1 MPDSSNARAGVRTR
15 ALTPSSGATGPGC
28 LVVLE
33 GPARGRKY
41 RIDRTTDPDVK
52 PEPVVLGRSVE
63 ADIAID
69 DAEVSRAHAKIRR
82 DDSGAIV
89 LEDLGSRNGT
99 HVNGLPIDVAQLSF
113 GDKIRLGSNVMLVL
127 THYDP
132 VEQQLLQRQRLETLG
147 RLGAGIAHDLNN
159 MQQVVSSTVAYMR
172 DLPANTPLGDEVL
185 LECLDDLSAACAR
198 SKELAGCLL
207 GYARAGNEPHADVE
221 VADVVNEVVKLSQR
235 TFGLGIEITS
245 EISKSLDV
253 IGNSAELHQLVMNL
267 CVNARD
273 AMPDGG
279 TLTVRAKL
287 MRESELTDVELPSY
301 APYVLITV
309 SDTGSGMDPVTS
321 ERAFEAFF
329 TTKER
334 GAGSGLGLAMVR
346 DIVVSHG
353 GKIEL
358 ESEVGKGTTF
368 RVYLPAATSGS
379 RKPALTQPNA
389 PETSRAPT
397 TILLVE
403 DEVLVRKSLSR
414 VIRGAGF
421 QVLTAAH
428 REEAVRTYIEA
439 ENSPALVILDLE
451 MPGMAGPET
460 LAELRRHDADV
471 HVLLV
476 SGRPEDLLERAARAY
491 GGAVGK
497 LRKPFKSEQLIE
509 AIEEALRTPSEV
521 IEDTVQRRPKKG

>member
-1 MPDSSNARAGVRTR
+1 MPDSSNARAGARTR

-41 RIDRTTDPDVK
+41 RIDRASETGVA

-63 ADIAID
+63 SDIAVD
-69 DAEVSRAHAKIRR
+69 DPEVSRAHATIHR
-82 DDSGAIV
+82 DEAGGIV

-99 HVNGLPIDVAQLSF
+99 HVNGLPIDTAELRF
-113 GDKIRLGSNVMLVL
+113 GDKIRLGSNVVLVL

-159 MQQVVSSTVAYMR
+159 MQQVVASTVAYMR
-172 DLPANTPLGDEVL
+172 DLPPNTPLGDEIL
-185 LECLDDLSAACAR
+185 LECLHDLSAACMR

-207 GYARAGNEPHADVE
+207 GYARGGNEPHAE
-221 VADVVNEVVKLSQR
+221 VDLGDVVTEVVKLAQR
-235 TFGLGIEITS
+235 TFGLGIDIES
-245 EISKSLDV
+245 DISRRLQM
-253 IGNSAELHQLVMNL
+253 IGNSAELHQVVMNL

-273 AMPDGG
+273 AMPQGG
-279 TLTVRAKL
+279 ILTVSAELK
-287 MRESELTDVELPSY
+287 SEAELSDLDLPSR
-301 APYVLITV
+301 APHIVITV
-309 SDTGSGMDPVTS
+309 GDSGTGMDAITR

-346 DIVVSHG
+346 DIVISHG
-353 GKIEL
+353 GRIEF
-358 ESEVGKGTTF
+358 ETEVGQGTKF
-368 RVYLPAATSGS
+368 YVYLPAAVTSG
-379 RKPALTQPNA
+379 RKPMLTQPNA
-389 PETSRAPT
+389 PETARAPT

-414 VIRGAGF
+414 VIRGAGYD
-421 QVLTAAH
+421 VLTAAN
-428 REEAVRTYIEA
+428 RDEAVA
-439 ENSPALVILDLE
+439 EYTGAERSPALVILDLE
-451 MPGMAGPET
+451 MPGMTGPET
-460 LAELRRHDADV
+460 LAELRRNDEQV

-491 GGAVGK
+491 GGSVGK
-497 LRKPFKSEQLIE
+497 LRKPFSSEQLID
-509 AIEEALRTPSEV
+509 AIELALSAPAEV
-521 IEDTVQRRPKKG
+521 IEDTVQRKPKK